1 MGVQVLRQAGTAIAW
16 LLERANIIAKPRLR
30 EVVDLSWPRILTGF
44 AIMSKQTVDLAVVGV
59 ALGSTAVAGLAV
71 ANAYWMVGKL
81 LFIGLVGGT
90 ISLVSQNYG
99 GEEFDRAGEVVE
111 VSLLLTILLAVPVV
125 VLFVGGAVPLVGLIA
140 GNQAV
145 TGFGATYLAI
155 IAPGLLFE
163 GVNLVASRTY
173 AGVRDTMTPMVVRT
187 GGAALNVVLSVTLV
201 FGAGLG
207 VAGAALGTTLS
218 SGTGTVVFAWG
229 LTGRSYLGHGASPI
243 PVRFDSRPDIELL
256 RQLLA
261 ISTPIIGRRVL
272 EGVFIFPLLAIA
284 ATFGSSAVAA
294 IGVARQIR
302 DLMNSF
308 AWGFAI
314 AASTLV
320 GQSLGGAEEALA
332 EVYGREITKLS
343 LVLYVA
349 EAAVVI
355 LLAVPIADIFVGAD
369 DLSLTAAFV
378 QVAALSVVA
387 LGVDASISGILQGA
401 GDTQIPFVATVVGR
415 YVLALPVAWLGT
427 VTWLGVT
434 SLLLA
439 LVVEAL
445 LPMLVNLARFETD
458 SWKRVSR
465 GYRPDANV
473 DADVDD

>member
-1 MGVQVLRQAGTAIAW
+1 MLGLRRVGSAIAT
-16 LLERANIIAKPRLR
+16 LLERANIIAKPRLW

-44 AIMSKQTVDLAVVGV
+44 ALMSKRTVDLAVVGI

-81 LFIGLVGGT
+81 VFIGLVGGT
-90 ISLVSQNYG
+90 IALVSQNYG
-99 GEEFDRAGEVVE
+99 GEEFDRAAAVVE
-111 VSLLLTILLAVPVV
+111 VSLLVTILFAVPIVG
-125 VLFVGGAVPLVGLIA
+125 LFVGRAAPLVGLIA

-145 TGFGATYLAI
+145 TRFGAIYLAI

-173 AGVRDTMTPMVVRT
+173 AGIGDTMTPMVVRT

-207 VAGAALGTTLS
+207 VAGVALGTTLS
-218 SGTGTVVFAWG
+218 SGAGTAIFVWG
-229 LTGRSYLGHGASPI
+229 LTGRSYFGRGASPI
-243 PVRFDSRPDIELL
+243 PVRFESRPDIELV
-256 RQLLA
+256 RQLLT

-272 EGVFIFPLLAIA
+272 EGVFVFPLLAIA
-284 ATFGSSAVAA
+284 ATFGSPAVAA
-294 IGVARQIR
+294 IGVARQVR

-320 GQSLGGAEEALA
+320 GQALGGAEEALA

-349 EAAVVI
+349 EAAVVG
-355 LLAVPIADIFVGAD
+355 LFATPIAGIFVGDAETA
-369 DLSLTAAFV
+369 LTATFI
-378 QVAALSVVA
+378 QVSALSVIA

-401 GDTQIPFVATVVGR
+401 GDTRIPFLATVVGR
-415 YVLALPVAWLGT
+415 YVVALPVVWLGT
-427 VTWLGVT
+427 VTWLGVV

-439 LVVEAL
+439 LVVEAV
-445 LPMLVNLARFETD
+445 LPLLVNLARFETD

-465 GYRPDANV
+465 GYRPDTPV